1 MAFWRIFQ
9 QKRIQMCASRL
20 LASPLGLCQGLEF
33 NLGEELSRANCKG
46 YFSDFQNLALTQYI
60 Q

>member
-1 MAFWRIFQ
+1 
-9 QKRIQMCASRL
+9 MCASRL

-46 YFSDFQNLALTQYI
+46 YYSDFQNLALTQCV